1 MQAVI
6 DHYARMKFAMNSK
19 VLYNGQTATITG
31 WSTNGDAGE
40 ATTYCYQLNS
50 GGDLVQET
58 ELLSLTP
65 EGASATETPATET
78 PVTETPATETPAT
91 ETPATGILVTELL
104 APETPAP
111 Q

>member
-19 VLYNGQTATITG
+19 VLYNGQTVTITG

-40 ATTYCYQLNS
+40 ATTYCYQLNG

-78 PVTETPATETPAT
+78 PATETPATETPAT
-91 ETPATGILVTELL
+91 EILVTELL